1 MDGDI
6 ERLQTETEA
15 TTDSEE
21 LDIRDHSDDS
31 DAEEDDEATSEATGD
46 ERYSGVPII
55 MPRSR
60 FAGACN
66 VETVKDVNFL
76 GPRDEFVVSGSDD
89 GNWFMWEKKT
99 GKIHDILEGDG
110 AVVNVIEA
118 HPYLPLVAVSGIDT
132 TVKLFAPT
140 TGTRRFSR
148 LDQMDSIVNRN
159 EEATDARSELLNL
172 RMYYRLAQQMAQ
184 SDGHG
189 APQCPVQ

>member
-1 MDGDI
+1 MLSHPSPAYSSDAVYLYSTKDDPQPTSIATRDTALLPSNSINHKHDQSAGQPSGLDSMSHPAWSDRDALMDGDI

-66 VETVKDVNFL
+66 VETVKD
-76 GPRDEFVVSGSDD
+76 
-89 GNWFMWEKKT
+89 
-99 GKIHDILEGDG
+99 G
-110 AVVNVIEA
+110 ACSKQ
-118 HPYLPLVAVSGIDT
+118 VALTCV
-132 TVKLFAPT
+132 
-140 TGTRRFSR
+140 
-148 LDQMDSIVNRN
+148 
-159 EEATDARSELLNL
+159 
-172 RMYYRLAQQMAQ
+172 
-184 SDGHG
+184 
-189 APQCPVQ
+189 